1 MAHAWTRISY
11 EGFAAWGAQ
20 WPDGSSA
27 VVAEQGAQLL
37 SWKTADGREHLYLSP
52 ASLRDGQAAI
62 RGGVP
67 VCFPQ
72 FNTRG
77 PLPKHGFAR
86 NLPWQMQEADEG
98 GIVMQLTDSDATRAY
113 WPHAFEARLRI
124 GVQASSLSIRL
135 DVQNTGDVPWSMTCA
150 LHSYLQVDDVAQTLL
165 SGLQGLACWDALADT
180 RFVQEPGDVGFAATT
195 EQGFDRVFSTLGDAG
210 TRVQLQQPDLPTGR
224 RLEIAHSSTASEIVV
239 WNPGM
244 QLSHS
249 LADMPDG
256 GWRQM
261 LCVEAASIDT
271 PVLLAPGQ
279 QWSISQTL
287 TVGGDR
293 PSNL

>member
-52 ASLRDGQAAI
+52 ASLRDGHAAI

-86 NLPWQMQEADEG
+86 NLPWQMLEADEG
-98 GIVMQLTDSDATRAY
+98 GIALQLTDSDATRAY
-113 WPHAFEARLRI
+113 WPHAFDARLRI
-124 GVQASSLSIRL
+124 AVQASRL
-135 DVQNTGDVPWSMTCA
+135 TIGLEVQNTDQAAWAMTCA
-150 LHSYLQVDDVAQTLL
+150 LHSYLQVDDVTQTVL

-180 RFVQEPGDVGFAATT
+180 RFVQAPGDVGFGATT
-195 EQGFDRVFSTLGDAG
+195 EPGFDRVFSTPGAAG
-210 TRVQLQQPDLPTGR
+210 TVLQLHQPDLPTGR
-224 RLEIAHSSTASEIVV
+224 RLEIAHSSAASEIVV
-239 WNPGM
+239 WNPGL

-249 LADMPDG
+249 LADMPDD

-287 TVGGDR
+287 SLG
-293 PSNL
+293 

>member
-52 ASLRDGQAAI
+52 ASLRDGHAAI

-86 NLPWQMQEADEG
+86 NLPWQMLEADEG
-98 GIVMQLTDSDATRAY
+98 GIVMQLTDSDASRAY
-113 WPHAFEARLRI
+113 WPHAFDARLRI
-124 GVQASSLSIRL
+124 AVQASSLSIRL
-135 DVQNTGDVPWSMTCA
+135 DVQNTDQAAWAMTCA
-150 LHSYLQVDDVAQTLL
+150 LHSYLQVDDVTQTVL

-180 RFVQEPGDVGFAATT
+180 RFVQAPGDVGFAATT
-195 EQGFDRVFSTLGDAG
+195 EQGFDRVFSTPGAAG
-210 TRVQLQQPDLPTGR
+210 TVLQLHQPDLPTGR
-224 RLEIAHSSTASEIVV
+224 RLEIAHSRSASEMVV
-239 WNPGM
+239 WNPGL

-249 LADMPDG
+249 LADMPDD

-287 TVGGDR
+287 SLG
-293 PSNL
+293 

>member
-11 EGFAAWGAQ
+11 EGFAAWCAQ

-86 NLPWQMQEADEG
+86 NLPWQMREGDEA
-98 GIVMQLTDSDATRAY
+98 GIVMQLTDSEATRAY
-113 WPHAFEARLRI
+113 WPHAFDARLRI
-124 GVQASSLSIRL
+124 GVQAGSLSIRL
-135 DVQNTGDVPWSMTCA
+135 DVQNTDQVAWSMTCA
-150 LHSYLQVDDVAQTLL
+150 LHCYLQVDDVAQTRL

-180 RFVQEPGDVGFAATT
+180 RFVQPPGDVGFATTT
-195 EQGFDRVFSTLGDAG
+195 EQGFDRVFSTPDAAG
-210 TRVQLQQPDLPTGR
+210 TALQLRQPEVPSGR
-224 RLEIAHSSTASEIVV
+224 RLEIAHSSTASEVVV
-239 WNPGM
+239 WNPGLL
-244 QLSHS
+244 LSHS
-249 LADMPDG
+249 LADMPDD

-271 PVLLAPGQ
+271 PVQLAPGQ
-279 QWSISQTL
+279 PWSISQTL
-287 TVGGDR
+287 TLG
-293 PSNL
+293 

>member
-52 ASLRDGQAAI
+52 ASLRDGHAAI

-86 NLPWQMQEADEG
+86 NLPWQMLEADEG
-98 GIVMQLTDSDATRAY
+98 GIVMQLTDSDASRAY
-113 WPHAFEARLRI
+113 WPHAFDARLRI
-124 GVQASSLSIRL
+124 AVQASSLSIRL
-135 DVQNTGDVPWSMTCA
+135 DVQNTDQAAWAMTCA
-150 LHSYLQVDDVAQTLL
+150 LHSYLQVDDVTHTVL

-180 RFVQEPGDVGFAATT
+180 RFVQAPGDVDFAATT
-195 EQGFDRVFSTLGDAG
+195 EQGFDRVFSTPGAAG
-210 TRVQLQQPDLPTGR
+210 TLLQLHQPDLPTGR

-239 WNPGM
+239 WNPGL

-249 LADMPDG
+249 LADMPDD

-287 TVGGDR
+287 SLG
-293 PSNL
+293 

>member
-20 WPDGSSA
+20 WPDGSSV

-52 ASLRDGQAAI
+52 ASLRDGHAAI

-86 NLPWQMQEADEG
+86 NLPWQMLEADEG
-98 GIVMQLTDSDATRAY
+98 GIVMQLTDSEATRAY
-113 WPHAFEARLRI
+113 WPHAFDARLRI
-124 GVQASSLSIRL
+124 AVQASSLSIRL
-135 DVQNTGDVPWSMTCA
+135 EVQNTDQAAWAMTCA
-150 LHSYLQVDDVAQTLL
+150 LHSYLQVDDVTQTVL

-180 RFVQEPGDVGFAATT
+180 RFVQAPGDVGFAATT
-195 EQGFDRVFSTLGDAG
+195 EQGFDRVFSTPSAAG
-210 TRVQLQQPDLPTGR
+210 TVLQLHQPDLPTGR
-224 RLEIAHSSTASEIVV
+224 RLEIAHSSAASEIVV
-239 WNPGM
+239 WNPGL

-249 LADMPDG
+249 LADMPDD

-261 LCVEAASIDT
+261 LCVEAASIDA

-287 TVGGDR
+287 SVG
-293 PSNL
+293 

>member
-86 NLPWQMQEADEG
+86 NLPWQMLEADEG

-113 WPHAFEARLRI
+113 WPHAFDARLRI
-124 GVQASSLSIRL
+124 AVQVSSLSIRL
-135 DVQNTGDVPWSMTCA
+135 EVQNTDQAAWAMTCA
-150 LHSYLQVDDVAQTLL
+150 LHSYLQVDDVTQTVL

-180 RFVQEPGDVGFAATT
+180 RFVQAPGDVGFAATT
-195 EQGFDRVFSTLGDAG
+195 EQGFDRVFSTPSAAG
-210 TRVQLQQPDLPTGR
+210 TVLQLHQPDLPTGR
-224 RLEIAHSSTASEIVV
+224 RLEIAHSSTASEMVV
-239 WNPGM
+239 WNPGL

-249 LADMPDG
+249 LADMPDD

-261 LCVEAASIDT
+261 LCVEAASIDA

-287 TVGGDR
+287 SLG
-293 PSNL
+293 

>member
-11 EGFAAWGAQ
+11 EGFPAWCAQ

-37 SWKTADGREHLYLSP
+37 SWKTADGCEHLYLSP
-52 ASLRDGQAAI
+52 ASQRDGQAAI

-72 FNTRG
+72 FNMRG
-77 PLPKHGFAR
+77 PLPKHGIAR
-86 NLPWQMQEADEG
+86 NLPWQMLEADEG
-98 GIVMQLTDSDATRAY
+98 GIVMQLRDSEATRAF
-113 WPHAFEARLRI
+113 WPHAFDARLHI
-124 GVQASSLSIRL
+124 AVQAGSLSIRL
-135 DVQNTGDVPWSMTCA
+135 NVQNTDQVPWSMTCA
-150 LHSYLQVDDVAQTLL
+150 LHSYLQVEDVAQTRL

-180 RFVQEPGDVGFAATT
+180 RFVQIPGDVGFAATT
-195 EQGFDRVFSTLGDAG
+195 EQGFDRVFSTPGAAG
-210 TRVQLQQPDLPTGR
+210 KVLQLQQPDLSAGR
-224 RLEIAHSSTASEIVV
+224 RLQIAHSSTASEIVV
-239 WNPGM
+239 WNPGL

-249 LADMPDG
+249 LADMPDD

-261 LCVEAASIDT
+261 LCVEAASIDA

-287 TVGGDR
+287 T
-293 PSNL
+293 LA

>member
-11 EGFAAWGAQ
+11 EGFPAWCAQ

-52 ASLRDGQAAI
+52 ASLRDGQSAI

-72 FNTRG
+72 FNVRG

-86 NLPWQMQEADEG
+86 NLPWQMLEADESS
-98 GIVMQLTDSDATRAY
+98 IVMQLRDSEATRAF
-113 WPHAFEARLRI
+113 WPHAFDARLHI
-124 GVQASSLSIRL
+124 AVQAGSLSIRL
-135 DVQNTGDVPWSMTCA
+135 DVHNTDELAWSMTCA
-150 LHSYLQVDDVAQTLL
+150 LHSYLQVDDVAQTHL

-180 RFVQEPGDVGFAATT
+180 RFVQPPGDVGFAETT
-195 EQGFDRVFSTLGDAG
+195 EQGFDRVFSTPGPAG
-210 TRVQLQQPDLPTGR
+210 TVLQLRQPGLPDGR
-224 RLEIAHSSTASEIVV
+224 RMEIAHSSTASEIVV
-239 WNPGM
+239 WNPGL

-249 LADMPDG
+249 LADMPDD

-261 LCVEAASIDT
+261 LCVEAASIDA

-287 TVGGDR
+287 I
-293 PSNL
+293 LA

>member
-11 EGFAAWGAQ
+11 EGFPAWCVQ
-20 WPDGSSA
+20 WADGSSA

-52 ASLRDGQAAI
+52 ASQRDGQAAI

-72 FNTRG
+72 FNVRG
-77 PLPKHGFAR
+77 PLPKHGIAR
-86 NLPWQMQEADEG
+86 NLPWQMLEADEG
-98 GIVMQLTDSDATRAY
+98 GIVMQLRDSEATRAF
-113 WPHAFEARLRI
+113 WPHAFDARLHMA
-124 GVQASSLSIRL
+124 VQASSLSIRL
-135 DVQNTGDVPWSMTCA
+135 DVQNTDQVPWSMTCA
-150 LHSYLQVDDVAQTLL
+150 LHSYLQVDDVAQTRL

-180 RFVQEPGDVGFAATT
+180 RFVQPPGDVGFAATT
-195 EQGFDRVFSTLGDAG
+195 EQGFDRVFSSSGATGTLL
-210 TRVQLQQPDLPTGR
+210 QLAQPDLPAGR
-224 RLEIAHSSTASEIVV
+224 RLQIAHSSTASEIVV
-239 WNPGM
+239 WNPGL

-249 LADMPDG
+249 LADMPDD

-261 LCVEAASIDT
+261 LCVEAASIDA
-271 PVLLAPGQ
+271 PVQLAPGQ

-287 TVGGDR
+287 TVA
-293 PSNL
+293 

>member
-11 EGFAAWGAQ
+11 EGFPAWCAQ
-20 WPDGSSA
+20 WADGTSA

-72 FNTRG
+72 FNVRG

-86 NLPWQMQEADEG
+86 NLRWQMLQADED
-98 GIVMQLTDSDATRAY
+98 GIVMQLTDSAATRAF
-113 WPHAFEARLRI
+113 WPHAFDARLRI
-124 GVQASSLSIRL
+124 TVHARQLTIGL
-135 DVQNTGDVPWSMTCA
+135 DVQNTGQVPWSMTCA
-150 LHSYLQVDDVAQTLL
+150 LHSYLQVDDVAQTRLT
-165 SGLQGLACWDALADT
+165 GLQGLACWDALADT
-180 RFVQEPGDVGFAATT
+180 RFVQPPGDVGFAATT
-195 EQGFDRVFSTLGDAG
+195 EPGFDRVFSTPGAAG
-210 TRVQLQQPDLPTGR
+210 KVLQLQQPGLPAGR
-224 RLEIAHSSTASEIVV
+224 RMEIVHSGTASEIVV
-239 WNPGM
+239 WNPGV

-249 LADMPDG
+249 LADMPDD

-271 PVLLAPGQ
+271 PVQLAPGQ

-287 TVGGDR
+287 T
-293 PSNL
+293 LA